1 MQFISATKKSTGLNI
16 WSQLECQVYLF
27 HPKSLDEPVD
37 QYLDIEALS
46 KARICS
52 TDKIIRRVIHDL
64 AAIGR
69 DKVMLFIVDSERQK
83 W

>member
-16 WSQLECQVYLF
+16 WSQLECQIYLF

-69 DKVMLFIVDSERQK
+69 DKVMLFIVDSERQE